1 MRWNPLSAIILQE
14 RLKNDKKIIIN
25 PVTRISGFMEIQAD
39 IENNQVVD
47 AKTEGLLFRGF
58 EKMLKGRNPFDA
70 VYFTQRICGICST
83 AHSMASA
90 LALEDAMGVVPSE
103 QGRYLRD
110 IIHGCEFLQNHI
122 RHFYQYTIPDFVKLP
137 EDYPLFK
144 AQHNDFRLPKEKNDR
159 MVKDYF
165 DSLNLSRSAHEML
178 AVLGGKVPHNH
189 GVFIGGITTQATAD
203 KIIKIKSILHSI
215 YQFIN
220 DRMLPDVYIISEYY
234 KDYFT
239 IGKGYGNLLS
249 FGCFNGYKNLGTLY
263 VNPLV
268 YTGSKTSVF
277 NPDNITEEI
286 DYAWYKDIQKNAD
299 KPFETDPETDM
310 SKPGAYSWV
319 KAPRYNNLSYETG
332 PLARQ
337 WLSGGYRNGI
347 STMDR
352 TIARVLEA
360 RKIALLMNTLLD
372 NLIPGVSIQEKYS
385 IPETAVG
392 KGLID
397 TTRGALGHWLKVN
410 NQVIS
415 FYQIITPSAWNLS
428 TRSSNGM
435 KGTAEQALIGTP
447 VKDINN
453 PVELGRTVRSFDP
466 CISCATHVYT
476 EGKRINTIQVIP

>member
-1 MRWNPLSAIILQE
+1 MS
-14 RLKNDKKIIIN
+14 KKIIIN

-39 IENNQVVD
+39 IENNRVVD
-47 AKTEGLLFRGF
+47 ARTEGLLFRGF
-58 EKMLKGRNPFDA
+58 EKMLHGRNPFDA

-83 AHSMASA
+83 AHSMAST
-90 LALEDAMGVVPSE
+90 LALEDAIGVIPAE

-110 IIHGCEFLQNHI
+110 ILHGCEFLQNHI
-122 RHFYQYTIPDFVKLP
+122 RHFYQYTLPDFVKLP

-144 AQHNDFRLPKEKNDR
+144 AEHSDFRLPKEKNDR
-159 MVKDYF
+159 LVKDYF
-165 DSLNLSRSAHEML
+165 DSLDLSRSAHEML

-220 DRMLPDVYIISEYY
+220 DRMLSDVYTIAEYY
-234 KDYFT
+234 RDYFY
-239 IGKGYGNLLS
+239 IGRGYGNLLS

-268 YTGSKTSVF
+268 YIGGETSLF
-277 NPDNITEEI
+277 NPDNITEQI
-286 DYAWYKDIQKNAD
+286 DYAWYKDKQSFS
-299 KPFETDPETDM
+299 KPLEADPEADM
-310 SKPGAYSWV
+310 SKPHAYSWV
-319 KAPRYNNLSYETG
+319 KAPRYNGLPFESG

-337 WLSGGYRNGI
+337 WLSGEYRNGI

-360 RKIALLMNTLLD
+360 RKVALIMNTLLE
-372 NLIPGVSIQEKYS
+372 NLIPGVSVQKEYT

-397 TTRGALGHWLKVN
+397 TTRGALGHWLKIN

-428 TRSSNGM
+428 TRSSNGL

-447 VKDINN
+447 VRDINN

-466 CISCATHVYT
+466 CVSCATHIYT
-476 EGKRINTIQVIP
+476 GGKHINTIQVIP